1 MKYFFVVG
9 INHVLCRHCCMPTA
23 DGRPQPGEHFNGD
36 SSARMSHHCA
46 QTCRRTNQ
54 KYIFKC
60 AKFGLFSVYFRPFL
74 NTMKNIAKIGY
85 INGRSVDGVL
95 GIRTRDRRLVGTDKS
110 TDLWRPINNQI
121 TFASHESYH
130 IQAGL
135 AYVRHTWKIS
145 FKKAGNVG
153 LQCFPNI
160 LLFLNACSR
169 PLFRLFWFL
178 SNKY

>member
-1 MKYFFVVG
+1 MCQ
-9 INHVLCRHCCMPTA
+9 I
-23 DGRPQPGEHFNGD
+23 RPLF
-36 SSARMSHHCA
+36 C
-46 QTCRRTNQ
+46 
-54 KYIFKC
+54 
-60 AKFGLFSVYFRPFL
+60 LFSSFSQHDE
-74 NTMKNIAKIGY
+74 NIAKIGY

-135 AYVRHTWKIS
+135 AYVSHTWKIS

-160 LLFLNACSR
+160 LLFLHARSR